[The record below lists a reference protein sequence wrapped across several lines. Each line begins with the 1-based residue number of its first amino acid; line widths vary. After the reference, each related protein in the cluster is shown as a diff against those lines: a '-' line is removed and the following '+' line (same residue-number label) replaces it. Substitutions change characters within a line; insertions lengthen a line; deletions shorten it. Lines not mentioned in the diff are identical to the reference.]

1 MASLLQKIQT
11 LLSANVHA
19 LVDSALEAN
28 SLKVMD
34 EYIRQAERNLDA
46 LEDSAATVGGTVK
59 TLRRKYEEF
68 AAAAEKL
75 DRDIDTLLMRGKTDL
90 AKAAQAEL
98 NQKQQLAQEYYE
110 QWQAQEQE
118 YRRMLDAKLR
128 LEAKLTTIR
137 QEREHLK
144 ALMELIEAK
153 ALTTRTIKGL
163 DDLVGMGDEDVR
175 RLGEQIRARLDRE
188 EARLEMATTSVSD
201 QIDQVIGLSE
211 IEMQLEERRQRLG
224 LSEAAA
230 DDSAEESAASAAGNE
245 SAEDQ

>member
-1 MASLLQKIQT
+1 MASLLQKINT
-11 LLSANVHA
+11 LISANMHA

-28 SLKVMD
+28 SVKVMD

-46 LEDSAATVGGTVK
+46 LEDAAATVGGTVK

-75 DRDIDTLLMRGKTDL
+75 DRDIDTLLVRGKTDL
-90 AKAAQAEL
+90 ASAAQAEL

-110 QWQAQEQE
+110 QWQGQEGE
-118 YRRMLDAKLR
+118 YRRMLDAKLK

-144 ALMELIEAK
+144 ALMELVEAK
-153 ALTTRTIKGL
+153 EMTTRAVKSL
-163 DDLVGMGDEDVR
+163 DDLAWMGDDDVR

-188 EARLEMATTSVSD
+188 EARLEMASTSVHD
-201 QIDQVIGLSE
+201 QIDEAIGMSE
-211 IEMQLEERRQRLG
+211 IELQLEERRQRLG
-224 LSEAAA
+224 LGGEGGS
-230 DDSAEESAASAAGNE
+230 SS
-245 SAEDQ
+245 